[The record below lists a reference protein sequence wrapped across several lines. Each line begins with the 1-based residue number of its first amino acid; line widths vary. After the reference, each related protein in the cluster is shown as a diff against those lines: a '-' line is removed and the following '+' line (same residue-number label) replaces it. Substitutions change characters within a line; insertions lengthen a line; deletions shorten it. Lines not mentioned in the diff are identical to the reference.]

1 MPPEEMVPGISG
13 ANKPAPAKAGQRHS
27 SPAIEPESD
36 CGTLGG
42 PVSAAVIKG
51 GAAGGAAVGA
61 EEPPPAA
68 TRRRPQADPGADPSV
83 SVPPIPAELTGPQ
96 PHPITELGHSAG
108 SAVAAAEQSRAH
120 GLVICAKTVH
130 AQVGESAAATPGQA
144 VETFGP
150 RFPGQTDVTSAAS
163 RFRSPEAF
171 AGVDRSDIEFEGGQF
186 HLTIGPGMNQLSW
199 TRPVLVEKSLERA
212 ASCGRRVKVNDLER
226 ELRDTLDGSDEPD
239 NRGPGMRGAIT
250 SWSRKSRANMCRK
263 LAAYDYNQM
272 FADGRIPAMVT
283 FTYPDDWL
291 TVAPSGASVKR
302 HLRLWAKRFRTEWNE
317 TPRYI
322 WKLEFQRRGAPHLHL
337 GMAFPAG
344 VGKSGV
350 PFRQWCSLAWADVV
364 NHRDPG
370 QRARHLHAGTAV
382 DIIAGVKGRD
392 PKRLAI
398 YFTKHAAPNSGSSKE
413 YQHIVP
419 EAWLQPGKGPGRFWG
434 VAGLQRATVKV
445 EIGRT
450 DYINA
455 RRIVRRWSRA
465 QAAYSDPA
473 SRFPTAVNPR
483 TAKVCVRRAD
493 STTGVVTV
501 RRVCRRRQLCPQGG
515 LAGGFALANNG
526 PGFASQL
533 ARALSQW

>member
-1 MPPEEMVPGISG
+1 MPPEEVVPGISG
-13 ANKPAPAKAGQRHS
+13 TNNPVPAKAGQRHP
-27 SPAIEPESD
+27 SPATGPESD
-36 CGTLGG
+36 RGTLGG

-51 GAAGGAAVGA
+51 GVAGGAAGGA

-68 TRRRPQADPGADPSV
+68 TRRRRQADPGADPSV
-83 SVPPIPAELTGPQ
+83 SVAPIPADLTGPQ
-96 PHPITELGHSAG
+96 PHPVAELDHSAG
-108 SAVAAAEQSRAH
+108 SSVAADGQSSAH

-130 AQVGESAAATPGQA
+130 AQSGGVSSATDGPATY
-144 VETFGP
+144 VFGSS
-150 RFPGQTDVTSAAS
+150 FPGKADVASAAS
-163 RFRSPEAF
+163 RFRSPERI
-171 AGVDRSDIEFEGGQF
+171 AGVDRRDIEFEGGQF

-212 ASCGRRVKVNDLER
+212 ASRGRRVTVNDLER
-226 ELRDTLDGSDEPD
+226 ELRDTLDGSEKSD
-239 NRGPGMRGAIT
+239 RRVPGTRGAIT

-263 LAAYDYNQM
+263 LAEYDYNQM
-272 FADGRIPAMVT
+272 FANDRTPAMVT

-291 TVAPSGASVKR
+291 TVAPSGTAVKR
-302 HLRLWAKRFRTEWNE
+302 HLRLWAKRFRTEWSE

-322 WKLEFQRRGAPHLHL
+322 WKMEFQMRGAPHLHL
-337 GMAFPAG
+337 GMAFPVG
-344 VGKSGV
+344 TGKSGL
-350 PFRQWCSLAWADVV
+350 PFRQWCSRAWSNVV
-364 NHRDPG
+364 DHPDPE
-370 QRARHLHAGTAV
+370 QRARHLNAGTAV

-398 YFTKHAAPNSGSSKE
+398 YFTNHAAPNSTSSKE

-419 EAWLQPGKGPGRFWG
+419 AAWLQAGKGPGRFWG
-434 VAGLQRATVKV
+434 VAGLHRATIKV

-465 QAAYSDPA
+465 QTAYADPA

-493 STTGVVTV
+493 SKTGIVTV
-501 RRVCRRRQLCPQGG
+501 RRVSRRRQLCTQGG

-526 PGFASQL
+526 PEFASQL
-533 ARALSQW
+533 ARALSRW